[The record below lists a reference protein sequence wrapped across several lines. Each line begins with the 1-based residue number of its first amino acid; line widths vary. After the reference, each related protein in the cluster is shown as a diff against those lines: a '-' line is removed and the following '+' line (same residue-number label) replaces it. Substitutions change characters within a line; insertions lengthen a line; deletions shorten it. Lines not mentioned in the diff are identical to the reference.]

1 MFDLSS
7 NTNRELVRTYDVT
20 MDIDSVGVEDVARRA
35 VFVDKSGT
43 ITCSWVADD
52 PGVEPEYDE
61 VEAVIPHVF
70 HQSYR
75 MNDE

>member
-1 MFDLSS
+1 MDCPAILMFDLSS

-43 ITCSWVADD
+43 ITCSWVSDD
-52 PGVEPEYDE
+52 PGVEPDYDE
-61 VEAVIPHVF
+61 VEAAI
-70 HQSYR
+70 R
-75 MNDE
+75 EAA